1 MPVWDRRWP
10 AHLNLLNLTKELLQ
24 VHRLG
29 QERRHELASW
39 ERVVPKTTDWRSFDP
54 RGKQQ
59 AAAAE

>member
-29 QERRHELASW
+29 QERRHERLGLAQLIGFDLRESMDT
-39 ERVVPKTTDWRSFDP
+39 RVPSP
-54 RGKQQ
+54 S
-59 AAAAE
+59 A